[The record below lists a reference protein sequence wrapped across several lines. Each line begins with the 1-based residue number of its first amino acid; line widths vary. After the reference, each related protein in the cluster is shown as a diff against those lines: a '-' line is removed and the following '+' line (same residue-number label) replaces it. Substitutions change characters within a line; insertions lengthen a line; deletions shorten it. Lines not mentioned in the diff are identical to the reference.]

1 MSDAGGAVAPAD
13 VTTKSG
19 ISSGRIAIIIAMI
32 FAALL
37 TIAYWVVW
45 FGGGRALLASANT
58 TSYYA
63 FENAFPAA
71 DGWLALT
78 LLLGALGLALNR
90 PWGLLAGLLAGGA
103 GVYLGCMDVLF
114 DLENGIYLV
123 PKGGDPS
130 AVIIEAT
137 INVLTFTLGVVVITY
152 LWRQRRALLAN
163 DTQG

>member
-1 MSDAGGAVAPAD
+1 MVDSPSGVAIAAPSAR
-13 VTTKSG
+13 
-19 ISSGRIAIIIAMI
+19 GRATIIGMML

-45 FGGGRALLASANT
+45 FLVDRNLLASSQAAAYFT
-58 TSYYA
+58 

-78 LLLGALGLALNR
+78 LLLAALGLAR
-90 PWGLLAGLLAGGA
+90 GRAWGLLAGLLAGGA

-114 DLENGIYLV
+114 DIENGIYLV

-130 AVIIEAT
+130 AVAIEVT
-137 INVLTFTLGVVVITY
+137 INILTFALSVVGITY
-152 LWRQRRALLAN
+152 FWRHRRWLL
-163 DTQG
+163 THG